1 MNNAMMTTSTTAEPT
16 MSSREIAELTGK
28 NHKNVMADVRRM
40 LSELDIDSAEISPWN
55 RALFSASF
63 PRSDLI

>member
-1 MNNAMMTTSTTAEPT
+1 MNDVMNMNQQAEKT
-16 MSSREIAELTGK
+16 MSSQEIAELTGK
-28 NHKNVMADVRRM
+28 MHKNVMADVRRM

>member
-1 MNNAMMTTSTTAEPT
+1 MSNVMNMNQQAEKT
-16 MSSREIAELTGK
+16 MSSQEIAELTGK
-28 NHKNVMADVRRM
+28 MHKNVMADVRRM